1 MKNVWKILLLCNLLT
16 AVVVADTSTVVIGW
30 DHDRYCR
37 PDGGYHVGLALSGGG
52 ARGIAQ
58 IGVLRALEEADISVG
73 AIAGTSIGGIIGG
86 LYAAGYSADELD
98 SIFSAID
105 FDALFSNRP
114 SRTSMFTTQR
124 PEKERYLLSIR
135 FDGIMPYIPRA
146 LTSGQMLSDLM
157 LRYTLKPNYL
167 SGGDF
172 SRLKIPFR
180 AITTD
185 IVSGKEIV
193 LAGGN
198 LADAL
203 RSTMAFP
210 LAFTGVESGDRIL
223 MDGGM
228 LNPVP
233 VDVVADLD
241 PSLDMYIAVNTT
253 SDLLPKDQISDP
265 IDIANQVTTIMSM
278 DKKEHAL
285 AEADIVITPDIADY
299 NAADFSRGD
308 SLMQRGYTAGLRAVP
323 EIKNRLDQIRA
334 GDSLVIERV
343 TLSDASHGVDPTAFS
358 DLAGRTIQRRVLKE
372 LIRNRYRTLR
382 LFSLTVNVIADDIRQ
397 NERKTARLEITAVPE
412 PEPATLDIEIT
423 GNTVVPDSILLGIL
437 KNNGPYLTAEH
448 AAIFCDST
456 VAMYNASGYDL
467 AHVSEIRY
475 DPERN
480 HLRIV
485 IDEVTIEDIRIAG
498 NRRTK
503 NWLIKSHFKPQ
514 TGQPLNL
521 RDARKGIANIYST
534 DLFDRVIMN
543 VLPGDSAAVIRLNV
557 EEKKYTQI
565 RLGWHWDDE
574 YYSEEFAELLD
585 DNLFGTGQ
593 ECLLHAQYA
602 PRRQKYE
609 ASLKADRF
617 FSTYLTYR
625 VRGYFNLLERK
636 FYNDKSEETHS
647 VREERY
653 GIDFVAGQQISRF
666 GTVTGEIRWEDI
678 DTRNLTTGITGST
691 RLRTITLRSHVETI
705 NKYPFPTHGKR
716 HVFYVEFAADVLG
729 GETRYTKLF
738 SSVESYFP
746 LLDWL
751 NFHPKIALGW
761 VDTDY
766 LIPVSERFYIG
777 GQKSFAGYNT
787 DEVSGD
793 KMVLGNLEFRFRLPC
808 RLYLTTRYDMGQVFT
823 SADAIKLSNLR
834 WGAGVFLAYDSPLGP
849 VDFGYGITE
858 DNLDRVYF
866 SVGLHF

>member
-1 MKNVWKILLLCNLLT
+1 MKNVRKILLLYSLLAT
-16 AVVVADTSTVVIGW
+16 VAVADTTTVVIGW
-30 DHDRYCR
+30 DHDRYRR
-37 PDGGYHVGLALSGGG
+37 PDGGYTVGLALSGGG
-52 ARGIAQ
+52 ARGMSQ
-58 IGVLRALEEADISVG
+58 IGVLLALEEADIGLG

-86 LYAAGYSADELD
+86 LYAAGYSADDLD
-98 SIFSAID
+98 TMFSAID
-105 FDALFSNRP
+105 FNALFSNRP

-124 PEKERYLLSIR
+124 PEKERYVVSIR
-135 FDGIMPYIPRA
+135 FDGIMPHIPKA
-146 LTSGQMLSDLM
+146 LTSGQVLSDLM

-172 SRLKIPFR
+172 SRLKIPYR
-180 AITTD
+180 AVTTD

-210 LAFTGVESGDRIL
+210 LAFTGVETDDRIL

-228 LNPVP
+228 LNPIP
-233 VDVVADLD
+233 VDIVADLD
-241 PSLDMYIAVNTT
+241 PTLDMYIAVNTT
-253 SDLLPKDQISDP
+253 SDLLAKDQISDP

-278 DKKEHAL
+278 DKKEQAL
-285 AEADIVITPDIADY
+285 ASADIVIAPDIAEY
-299 NAADFSRGD
+299 TAADFDRCD
-308 SLMQRGYTAGLRAVP
+308 SLIQRGYEAGRRAVP

-343 TLSDASHGVDPTAFS
+343 TVFDAANSIDAAAFS
-358 DLAGRTIQRRVLKE
+358 DLAGRTIQRRILKE
-372 LIRNRYRTLR
+372 LIRNRYRTLG
-382 LFSLTVNVIADDIRQ
+382 LFTLSVNVITDDIRQ
-397 NERKTARLEITAVPE
+397 DQQHAVRLDIIAVPQ
-412 PEPATLDIEIT
+412 PNLAGLAIEIT
-423 GNTVVPDSILLGIL
+423 GNTMVPDSLLLDIL
-437 KNNGPYLTAEH
+437 NGTGSHLTAEH
-448 AAIFCDST
+448 AAVFCDSV
-456 VAMYNASGYDL
+456 VAIYNANGYDL

-475 DPERN
+475 APADNR
-480 HLRIV
+480 LDIV
-485 IDEVTIEDIRIAG
+485 IDEVTIEEIRITG

-514 TGQPLNL
+514 PGQPLNL
-521 RDARKGIANIYST
+521 RNARTGVANIYST

-543 VLPGDSAAVIRLNV
+543 VLPGDSGAVIHLNV

-574 YYSEEFAELLD
+574 YYSEEFVELLD

-609 ASLKADRF
+609 AALKADRF

-625 VRGYFNLLERK
+625 IRGYYNLLERK
-636 FYNDKSEETHS
+636 FYNDRSEEIHS
-647 VREERY
+647 IREERL

-666 GTVTGEIRWEDI
+666 GTVTGEIRWENI
-678 DTRNLTTGITGST
+678 DTRTIATGVTGST

-716 HVFYVEFAADVLG
+716 HMFYVEFAADVLG

-766 LIPVSERFYIG
+766 LIPVSERFYLG
-777 GQKSFAGYNT
+777 GQNSFAGYNT

-808 RLYLTTRYDMGQVFT
+808 RFYLTARYDMGQVYT
-823 SADAIKLSNLR
+823 SADAIKLNNLR
-834 WGAGVFLAYDSPLGP
+834 WGAGAFLAYDSPIGP
-849 VDFGYGITE
+849 IDFGYGITE
-858 DNLDRVYF
+858 DKLDRVYF
-866 SVGLHF
+866 SVGLDF